1 MSKII
6 DICQARFDNS
16 AMYKRNIEGRIL
28 EAIKETRVLLIN
40 GARQTGKTTLVQN
53 LINSGYPAAYV
64 TLDDINALSAAG
76 GDPAGFIKQFTGPVV
91 IDEVQRAPEL
101 FLPIKVAVDKNP
113 QPGLFILTG
122 SANVLTL
129 PKLADT
135 LAGRMEIISLWP
147 LSQGEIEGIEENF
160 IDWVFGRE
168 LKIPRSAAR
177 EEVDREELFGRVL
190 RGGYP
195 QAIGRASERSRR
207 QWFDGYLTTMLE
219 RDVRDLSKVRDLK
232 DFPRLLQALGSR
244 SSTLLN
250 LNDVSR
256 AVGIQHETLRRYTAL
271 LEAMWLIIEL
281 PAWSANLSKR
291 LVKTPKIT
299 LNDTG
304 LLASLLGI
312 NRERL
317 DRESI
322 LLGQLL
328 ESFVVMELRKQIT
341 WSETPAKMYHFRDH
355 KGAEVDIVLET
366 PSGEIVGIEV
376 KATATPGISDLS
388 GLRNLQSLVGKRF
401 RRGVLLHTGAS
412 ALHHSDEIYFLPIPF
427 LWRWH
432 TLSRG

>member
-1 MSKII
+1 
-6 DICQARFDNS
+6 
-16 AMYKRNIEGRIL
+16 MYKRNIEGLIL
-28 EAIKETRVLLIN
+28 EAVKETRVLLIN

-76 GDPAGFIKQFTGPVV
+76 SDPTGFIKQFTGPVV

-101 FLPIKVAVDKNP
+101 FLPIKAVVDRNP
-113 QPGLFILTG
+113 RPGLFILTG

-135 LAGRMEIISLWP
+135 LAGRMEIVSLWP

-168 LKIPRSAAR
+168 LKIARSAAR
-177 EEVDREELFGRVL
+177 EDVDREELLRRVL
-190 RGGYP
+190 IGGYP
-195 QAIGRASERSRR
+195 QALGRSSERTRR
-207 QWFDGYLTTMLE
+207 QWFDGYLTTLLE

-232 DFPRLLQALGSR
+232 DFPRLLQALGTR

-256 AVGIQHETLRRYTAL
+256 LVGIQHETLRRYTAL
-271 LEAMWLIIEL
+271 LEAMWLIIEQ
-281 PAWSANLSKR
+281 PAWSTNLGKR

-317 DRESI
+317 DREPI

-341 WSETPAKMYHFRDH
+341 WSETPVKIYHFRDH

-388 GLRNLQSLVGKRF
+388 GLRSLQSLVGKRF

-427 LWRWH
+427 LWRRQ